1 MACTCYWYG
10 EVVCSTTVEIDDK
23 TILKTIVGLK
33 HGNLYFINLLSKSWL
48 KCMACTYFEFHP
60 PTKINIPYLVSGLQT
75 LDNCQNNYSQL
86 DFFQD
91 NLKDNYS

>member
-1 MACTCYWYG
+1 
-10 EVVCSTTVEIDDK
+10 
-23 TILKTIVGLK
+23 
-33 HGNLYFINLLSKSWL
+33 
-48 KCMACTYFEFHP
+48 MACTYFEFHP
-60 PTKINIPYLVSGLQT
+60 PTKINIPYLVSGLQI